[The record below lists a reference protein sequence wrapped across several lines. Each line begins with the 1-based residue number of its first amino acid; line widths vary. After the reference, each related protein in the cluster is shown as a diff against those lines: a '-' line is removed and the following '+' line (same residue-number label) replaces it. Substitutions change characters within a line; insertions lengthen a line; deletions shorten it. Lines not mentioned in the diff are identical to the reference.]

1 MLDNKI
7 KNDIMKK
14 ISQELKDVPQELPV
28 NLIVVGE
35 SARKLHYVK
44 TIISNTHPE
53 LSEEDVLKYILWS
66 GVEREIDKINT
77 ILNNE

>member
-1 MLDNKI
+1 MFDNKVKSEI
-7 KNDIMKK
+7 FKK
-14 ISQELKDVPQELPV
+14 ISQELKDIPEEIPI
-28 NLIVVGE
+28 NMIVLGE

-53 LSEEDVLKYILWS
+53 LSEEDVLKFILRS

-77 ILNNE
+77 ILKDE